1 MSIEASIEHVERVHL
16 LNKETLI
23 VSDINIDF
31 REKLGYGKHR
41 LAKGLRNLHSKQ
53 LVDFITRPVNGA
65 ECDPCNYRPISVLPV
80 LSRVIERRVHNT
92 LCTFLCDNNL
102 IFSRQSSFRKNLRTE
117 TAFIRIID
125 DLFNLDKYRV
135 SGVVLIDY

>member
-23 VSDINIDF
+23 VSNINIDF
-31 REKLGYGKHR
+31 KEKLGYGKHS

-65 ECDPCNYRPISVLPV
+65 ECDPCNYRPISALPV
-80 LSRVIERRVHNT
+80 LSRVIERHVHNT
-92 LCTFLCDNNL
+92 SCTFLCDKAVR
-102 IFSRQSSFRKNLRTE
+102 FSKKPQN
-117 TAFIRIID
+117 
-125 DLFNLDKYRV
+125 
-135 SGVVLIDY
+135 

>member
-1 MSIEASIEHVERVHL
+1 MSIEPSIERVHL

-53 LVDFITRPVNGA
+53 LVDFITRVIRVTIIQFQ
-65 ECDPCNYRPISVLPV
+65 CYRFCLESLSAMCTIRYTLFSAIITCFFKSV
-80 LSRVIERRVHNT
+80 R
-92 LCTFLCDNNL
+92 
-102 IFSRQSSFRKNLRTE
+102 FSKKPQN
-117 TAFIRIID
+117 
-125 DLFNLDKYRV
+125 
-135 SGVVLIDY
+135 